1 MNMVFTGIYNS
12 KIPFISTD
20 GLVVIGPTGPDR
32 PGFIFFKIRPA
43 RSETVFSDG
52 PARNQN

>member
-1 MNMVFTGIYNS
+1 MLFTGIYNS

-20 GLVVIGPTGPDR
+20 GLVVIGPTGPGR
-32 PGFIFFKIRPA
+32 PGFAFLKTRPA

-52 PARNQN
+52 PARDQN